1 MPPAASAIPEDAG
14 ARVRGLRQRRGLRQQ
29 ELADL
34 LGVTNV
40 TISRWENGQSRPQ
53 NALWQA
59 LLRLEF
65 GEAEPE
71 GSAPTAPP
79 RASGLDFA
87 GGSAAV
93 LAVAEAERLSYGHL
107 ANPFFATETS
117 RIDPLPHQHLAV
129 YEHMLT
135 QPRLRFL
142 LADDAGA
149 GKTIM
154 TGLYVREMLSRR
166 RIRRVLVVPPAGLV
180 GNWQAEMST
189 LFGLDF
195 AIFEGADLRG
205 ADNPFVRPAAGLA
218 IVSVDTLRQERGVA
232 RLGEEGVEPYDLVVF
247 DEAHKLSFSRDDNF
261 REHRTDRYR
270 LAETLAGVPGVEPS
284 WRLPWSAQHLLLLTA
299 TPHMGK
305 SFPYFALWRLLLPT
319 TLTTE
324 EALTAFPQERRA
336 DHFLRRTKEEM
347 VHLDGRPLYPERVCQ
362 TLSYALGQGPDS
374 EQALYDQTTAYLQ
387 EFYNRAALLNA
398 SAARM
403 VVSVFQRRL
412 ASSTFALLR
421 SLERRLEKLDELNA
435 RVQRGGQ
442 TPEEFRAW
450 FLGWRR
456 KQEKQAERTGDV
468 YERTSAEEVE
478 EAELENAEAALGSLF
493 AADTAA
499 DLRDERHAV
508 AGLVELARRVMAGG
522 EETKFGRLREILFA
536 PEHAHEKVLVFTEH
550 RDTLDFLLGRLQQLG
565 YTGQVAQIHGGM
577 HYKLRQEQLG
587 RFRRDEPAGGA
598 RLMVATDA
606 AGEGLNMQ
614 FAGRMV
620 NYDLPWNPARLEQRM
635 GRIHRY
641 GQRRDR
647 VFIFNLVAAGERDG
661 PDGEMKRGTREGMVL
676 KVLLDKLE
684 TIRKALDSD
693 KVFDSIGRVMSGV
706 TLKDFLDRVSAPGA
720 DADAVAGELGGKIT
734 AGQVE
739 ALAEQERK
747 RFGEG
752 GDVARQL
759 PRLRDAAARDAERR
773 LMPGFVRRFV
783 EDAAPPLGL
792 RFAGD
797 TGAGF
802 SFEATE
808 RGALDWLLPLLEE
821 HTDDPDDP
829 DAPGAPENR
838 PPLLCCERPGLDA
851 GGARLWVHPGEAV
864 FERLRARVGEA
875 LGPDARRGGVLVDP
889 EAEHPHLLHLGTTRV
904 VRSAGG
910 PDWPELAAPEVLE
923 SRLVAVR
930 QHAGGG
936 IEPVSPQ
943 RLLCLRG
950 RRTGD
955 GGGVPRTAQ
964 RLMGAAPTLLGQAAA
979 FVAEGT
985 RKRAAGMSREAADH
999 AADAALWVRRGFAA
1013 ERVELNRARAQLR
1026 PKVQKGDPGA
1036 LASMRLIQERQRSLG
1051 QRRDRALGRLEA
1063 EAALVT
1069 ADPGVD
1075 WIAHAL
1081 VLPSR
1086 DPGDTERLLHSS
1098 EAIAQTH
1105 AVAWLEAEG
1114 ATVTEVHTPKL
1125 ARAAGLADFP
1135 GFDLLADFP
1144 GGQRWH
1150 VEVKGRMSRGDVEM
1164 THNEWGRACN
1174 LGPAYWLFAVFGC
1187 ATTAP
1192 QIYRVRN
1199 PFDALLHR
1207 AAGTVL
1213 LDEVAIRRQAEDA

>member
-1 MPPAASAIPEDAG
+1 MPPPAPPVPGDCAARI
-14 ARVRGLRQRRGLRQQ
+14 RRLRERRGWLQQ

-34 LGVTNV
+34 LDVTNV
-40 TISRWENGQSRPQ
+40 TVSRWETGQSRPQ
-53 NALWQA
+53 KAAWRALE
-59 LLRLEF
+59 RLEA
-65 GEAEPE
+65 EASEPE
-71 GSAPTAPP
+71 PAAPAAEADP
-79 RASGLDFA
+79 GLDFA
-87 GGSAAV
+87 GGPAAV

-129 YEHMLT
+129 YEHMLK

-166 RIRRVLVVPPAGLV
+166 RIRRVLVAPPAGLV
-180 GNWQAEMST
+180 GNWQAEMSS
-189 LFGLDF
+189 LFGLGF
-195 AIFEGADLRG
+195 ALFEGPDLRG
-205 ADNPFVRPAAGLA
+205 PDNPFKRPAADLA
-218 IVSVDTLRQERGVA
+218 IVSVDTLRQPRALE

-247 DEAHKLSFSRDDNF
+247 DEAHKLGFQRDESFKER
-261 REHRTDRYR
+261 RTDRYR
-270 LAETLAGVPGVEPS
+270 LAEALAGVPGVEPP

-324 EALTAFPQERRA
+324 DALAAFPPDRRA

-347 VHLDGRPLYPERVCQ
+347 VHLDGRPLYPQRVCQ
-362 TLSYALGQGPDS
+362 TLSYALGQGDNS
-374 EQALYDQTTAYLQ
+374 EQALYDETTAYLQ
-387 EFYNRAALLNA
+387 DFYNRAELLNA

-412 ASSTFALLR
+412 ASSTFALSR
-421 SLERRLEKLDELNA
+421 SLERRLEKLDELTS

-450 FLGWRR
+450 FLEWRR
-456 KQEKQAERTGDV
+456 KQVKEAQRSGDP
-468 YERTSAEEVE
+468 YTSTSADEVE
-478 EAELENAEAALGSLF
+478 EEDLEQAEGALASVF

-508 AGLVELARRVMAGG
+508 AGLVELAKRVMAKG
-522 EETKFGRLREILFA
+522 EETKFRRLREILFD

-577 HYKLRQEQLG
+577 HHRLRQEQLG
-587 RFRRDEPAGGA
+587 RFRREDEAGGA

-641 GQRRDR
+641 GQKRDR
-647 VFIFNLVAAGERDG
+647 VFIFNLVAAGERDAPG
-661 PDGEMKRGTREGMVL
+661 GELKRGTREG
-676 KVLLDKLE
+676 KVLAVLLEKLE
-684 TIRKALDSD
+684 TIRAALDSD

-706 TLKDFLDRVSAPGA
+706 GLKDYLDRVSAPGA
-720 DADAVAGELGGKIT
+720 DADAIAAELGGEVT
-734 AGQVE
+734 AKQVE
-739 ALAEQERK
+739 ALAEAERK
-747 RFGEG
+747 LFGEG

-759 PRLRDAAARDAERR
+759 PRLRASAAREAERR

-783 EDAAPPLGL
+783 EDASPPLGL
-792 RFAGD
+792 RVAGD
-797 TGAGF
+797 TGNGF
-802 SFEATE
+802 AFEATE

-821 HTDDPDDP
+821 HGGDP
-829 DAPGAPENR
+829 DAA
-838 PPLLCCERPGLDA
+838 PPLLCCERPGLEPGP
-851 GGARLWVHPGEAV
+851 GGGPPRLWLHPGEAV
-864 FERLRARVGEA
+864 FERLRGRVGEA
-875 LGPDARRGGVLVDP
+875 LGPAARRGGVLVDP
-889 EAEHPHLLHLGTTRV
+889 EAGRPHLLHLGVTRV

-910 PDWPELAAPEVLE
+910 PGWPELAQLEVLE
-923 SRLVAVR
+923 SRLIAAR
-930 QHAGGG
+930 QHADGGL
-936 IEPVSPQ
+936 EPVSPQ

-950 RRTGD
+950 RRAGD
-955 GGGVPRTAQ
+955 GGGVPHEAQ
-964 RLMGAAPTLLGQAAA
+964 RLMGSAPTLLEQAAA

-985 RKRAAGMSREAADH
+985 RQRAAEVAQEARGR
-999 AADAALWVRRGFAA
+999 AADAAGWVAKGFAA
-1013 ERVELNRARAQLR
+1013 ERVELNQARTQLR
-1026 PKVQKGDPGA
+1026 PKVQKGDRGA
-1036 LASMRLIQERQRSLG
+1036 LTAMRVIQERQRSLAE
-1051 QRRDRALGRLEA
+1051 RRARALGRLEA
-1063 EAALVT
+1063 EAALV
-1069 ADPGVD
+1069 AAEPRVS

-1081 VLPSR
+1081 VLPGR

-1114 ATVTEVHTPKL
+1114 AAVTEVHTPRL

-1135 GFDLLADFP
+1135 GYDLLADFP
-1144 GGQRWH
+1144 GGDRWH

-1164 THNEWGRACN
+1164 TPNEWGRACN
-1174 LGPAYWLFAVFGC
+1174 LGAAYWLFAVFGC
-1187 ATTAP
+1187 ASSAP
-1192 QIYRVRN
+1192 QLYRVRN
-1199 PFDALLHR
+1199 PFEVLLR
-1207 AAGTVL
+1207 KAAGTVL
-1213 LDEVAIRRQAEDA
+1213 LDETSILRQAEPS